1 MEGCHESDGLPTL
14 NSARKQQIN
23 ALTQQQVQELTAQ
36 HRTTA
41 EQNRTKPKTSYN
53 QIHNILTH
61 TYSQLQAITTN
72 TYTQSANTTE
82 SQPAQKG
89 QFITVLPP
97 YDGRRGSKRAAWLS
111 SPGSTGRAPRDSPS
125 ALVFAVPLRR
135 TIEKPYGC
143 TTRAHRMSL
152 GFVFFILCSQ
162 ARG

>member
-1 MEGCHESDGLPTL
+1 MLSTSFSCRFVPLVVMLDVDLPISNVSLRQKIPPLPPSCHESDGLRTL

-41 EQNRTKPKTSYN
+41 EQNRTKPKTSYD

-61 TYSQLQAITTN
+61 TYRQLQAITTN

-89 QFITVLPP
+89 QFITKV
-97 YDGRRGSKRAAWLS
+97 
-111 SPGSTGRAPRDSPS
+111 
-125 ALVFAVPLRR
+125 
-135 TIEKPYGC
+135 C
-143 TTRAHRMSL
+143 
-152 GFVFFILCSQ
+152 
-162 ARG
+162 